1 MHIMPCPV
9 CGRQPKITECVSY
22 TDKRRRMCSCPNYDG
37 ILPSYNGGKR
47 SFFIYIGEG
56 DNNDIYKLWN
66 NAIEYYNQNKETLG
80 WNYKVPEWEDN
91 PHIER
96 R

>member
-1 MHIMPCPV
+1 MRIIPCPV

-37 ILPSYNGGKR
+37 ILPGYDGFKH
-47 SFFIYIGEG
+47 SFFVYLGEG

-91 PHIER
+91 SHIER